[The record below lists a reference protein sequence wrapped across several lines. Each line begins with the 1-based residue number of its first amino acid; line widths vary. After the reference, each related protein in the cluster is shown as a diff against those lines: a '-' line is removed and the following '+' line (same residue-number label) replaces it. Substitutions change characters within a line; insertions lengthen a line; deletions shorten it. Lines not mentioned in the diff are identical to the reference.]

1 MDKTPA
7 AWGPRAS
14 KNVRGTVNC
23 NRDEG
28 TTPEAG
34 TGNERALRLFA
45 ASSRGSFRGAGDA
58 GPLENRGHPGVLC
71 RVGRS
76 SIGQRPDHPAAPPTR
91 SRHAALRSD
100 HLHL

>member
-28 TTPEAG
+28 TTPRPERTLNARSAFRASLHQGDSDVRLTAPGSRIG
-34 TGNERALRLFA
+34 TG
-45 ASSRGSFRGAGDA
+45 
-58 GPLENRGHPGVLC
+58 PGVL
-71 RVGRS
+71 
-76 SIGQRPDHPAAPPTR
+76 
-91 SRHAALRSD
+91 
-100 HLHL
+100 